1 MRQFVR
7 RVDELSGAM
16 SGGLFRTDGGA
27 MGGSSS
33 GLDVSDIA
41 EAWQRIRAGSAGE
54 AWVLLET
61 WLGSW
66 AAGQLGSC
74 GLLKV
79 SFRQKFQGKTI
90 LVVYVF
96 SKPRNQIQFE
106 HIKETHFLEI

>member
-1 MRQFVR
+1 MFAVFDKSFFKSFPDISSFLTSSRRLFLVRQFVR

-66 AAGQLGSC
+66 AAVG
-74 GLLKV
+74 
-79 SFRQKFQGKTI
+79 F
-90 LVVYVF
+90 
-96 SKPRNQIQFE
+96 
-106 HIKETHFLEI
+106 

>member
-66 AAGQLGSC
+66 AAGQLWAFEGFIPAEIPGENHLSRLC
-74 GLLKV
+74 LLQAPKSNPV
-79 SFRQKFQGKTI
+79 
-90 LVVYVF
+90 
-96 SKPRNQIQFE
+96 
-106 HIKETHFLEI
+106 